1 MNILYLHG
9 LLGSLNSEKRET
21 LEKYGTIYAPTI
33 PYKNNSTCIDWLYQ
47 TYKEKQIEV
56 VIGSSMGGFT
66 GYYLSRLLQTPAL
79 LFNPALA
86 HRTVRQ
92 EIPSPLPTHQH
103 PVHFTLGAQDEV
115 VNPKE
120 TMGFIATH
128 FPVTQNY
135 QLHIQQDLAHR
146 IPLPTFKSA
155 TTHFFASLSK
165 APSSPKKYL
174 FLDDIRTVDMVY
186 EPIFTEHFD
195 VVRSYKAFV
204 EYIKQNGLPYFISF
218 DNDLGLDNNDSV
230 APDGYAA
237 AKWLEYESGLDL
249 KNLQFAVHSA
259 NPVAAEQIRGL
270 LHNYIK
276 FLKSKG

>member
-21 LEKYGTIYAPTI
+21 LEKYGTVYAPTI
-33 PYKNNSTCIDWLYQ
+33 PYESKSTCIDWLYQ

-103 PVHFTLGAQDEV
+103 PIHFTLGAQDEV

-120 TMGFIATH
+120 TLGFIATH

-135 QLHIQQDLAHR
+135 QLHLQQDLAHR

-155 TTHFFASLSK
+155 TTHFLRRY
-165 APSSPKKYL
+165 PK
-174 FLDDIRTVDMVY
+174 
-186 EPIFTEHFD
+186 
-195 VVRSYKAFV
+195 
-204 EYIKQNGLPYFISF
+204 LPLLQKSIYF
-218 DNDLGLDNNDSV
+218 
-230 APDGYAA
+230 
-237 AKWLEYESGLDL
+237 
-249 KNLQFAVHSA
+249 
-259 NPVAAEQIRGL
+259 
-270 LHNYIK
+270 
-276 FLKSKG
+276 